1 VDDVA
6 RIKAIVKSIFDAFIA
21 HDTTAGDRLYT
32 RDATVWDVFEP
43 QLFRGPE
50 DRAKFRKADQAQ
62 MQKRG
67 KLTLTTED
75 PVVSVWS
82 DAAIARYYL
91 KFKYEPP
98 NATEGHVR
106 ITDVLRKVDGT
117 WLIVHHHEGMVPQG
131 IPPIHE

>member
-1 VDDVA
+1 MPSSPMTP
-6 RIKAIVKSIFDAFIA
+6 RPAIAC
-21 HDTTAGDRLYT
+21 TT